1 MKEMAKIPIFRA
13 KFNATND
20 VKLSVTRITP
30 LVRQG
35 ALELVWDQPQAS
47 NLGTTLGSTLGSTPG
62 STSGS
67 TKWAHPS
74 KILPLLNLAPLP
86 LAYNGD

>member
-1 MKEMAKIPIFRA
+1 MKEMAKILIFRA

-20 VKLSVTRITP
+20 VKLSATRITP
-30 LVRQG
+30 LVRHG

-47 NLGTTLGSTLGSTPG
+47 NLRTALGSTIGSTL
-62 STSGS
+62 GS

-86 LAYNGD
+86 WANNGN